1 MQTPDGSPI
10 ICGQSLGLHVTNQP
24 MSSIAPVFSGPPA
37 RVSLDGR
44 PLTYSETLFLKQL
57 GDRLR
62 STRLRRGL
70 SRRELARRSG
80 ISERYIARI
89 EGGTGNVSIVL
100 LLRIAQA
107 MRGDEATSMLGGE
120 CWESW
125 F

>member
-1 MQTPDGSPI
+1 MM
-10 ICGQSLGLHVTNQP
+10 NQP
-24 MSSIAPVFSGPPA
+24 MSSLAPVLSGPAVPAA

-62 STRLRRGL
+62 STRQRRGL

-80 ISERYIARI
+80 ISERYIARV
-89 EGGTGNVSIVL
+89 EGGTGNVSVVL

-107 MRGDEATSMLGGE
+107 LRGAEAVSMLGGE
-120 CWESW
+120 CWDNW

>member
-1 MQTPDGSPI
+1 
-10 ICGQSLGLHVTNQP
+10 
-24 MSSIAPVFSGPPA
+24 MSSLAPVISGPAA

-44 PLTYSETLFLKQL
+44 PLTYSESLFLKQL

-62 STRLRRGL
+62 STRMRRSL

-107 MRGDEATSMLGGE
+107 LRGAEARAMLGGE
-120 CWESW
+120 CWENW